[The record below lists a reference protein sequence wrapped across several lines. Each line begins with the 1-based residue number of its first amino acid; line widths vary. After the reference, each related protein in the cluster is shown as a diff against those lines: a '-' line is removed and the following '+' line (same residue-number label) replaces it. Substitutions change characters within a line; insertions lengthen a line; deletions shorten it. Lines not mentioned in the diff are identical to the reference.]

1 MTTTRPAATTE
12 EEEEEVVVMAAS
24 AAANAAPPDADDRE
38 QQKKVRARKK
48 KKKRRRAP
56 SEEELA
62 ALRSVLRW
70 ARRGEAGDEEEA
82 DCGHLLPAGRR
93 RPRVAV
99 ELHAHSARSD
109 GSLSPAALVERAH
122 RNGVSL
128 FPRLSP
134 TAETFAT
141 CSTKQLRHASILLQT

>member
-1 MTTTRPAATTE
+1 MTMRPAAMTDE
-12 EEEEEVVVMAAS
+12 EEMVMAAS
-24 AAANAAPPDADDRE
+24 GAVNAAPPDADDRE
-38 QQKKVRARKK
+38 QQKKVRARK

-70 ARRGEAGDEEEA
+70 ARCGEAGDDDAA
-82 DCGHLLPAGRR
+82 DCGGHLLPAGRR

-109 GSLSPAALVERAH
+109 GLLLPAALVERAH

-128 FPRLSP
+128 SSRLSP
-134 TAETFAT
+134 TAETFAN
-141 CSTKQLRHASILLQT
+141 CSTKQLLALILSY